1 VASEV
6 EILQGDI
13 QAVITNETLALETN
27 GERSAVEYTV
37 TQAPFAGQLWLDYVP
52 VMQFS
57 QADVDDGR
65 LSYLQ
70 SDMTSGSDE
79 FVLDVRDAFN
89 ELVDVFVDV
98 VVTARVVV
106 RDDAVAVSGDRP
118 LPITVDVLDA
128 GELAELT
135 GADPRYEVFVLPR
148 YGTLSVAEPAR
159 RRRRRSDHGTLAV
172 AEPPSDRR
180 RRRRCHAL
188 GRPTFRQETIWRTDL
203 RRNHDSDRNSP
214 IPTDPNQSPNVTVL
228 SPKRRVAGTSA
239 HQSAN
244 CRSSQSTRRQRRND
258 DDEEEMDSSFFE
270 PKLVFSHD
278 DVVNERVSYAVNPA
292 AGADPGDDDGPQND
306 VFNFTLIAPNTQP
319 AVGSLKL
326 AVTLPPP
333 PAITDAPPPP
343 PDDDG

>member
-52 VMQFS
+52 VTQFS

-79 FVLDVRDAFN
+79 FALDVRDAIN
-89 ELVDVFVDV
+89 ELVDVVVDV

-148 YGTLSVAEPAR
+148 YGTLSVAESAR
-159 RRRRRSDHGTLAV
+159 RRRRRRSGHGTLAV
-172 AEPPSDRR
+172 AEPPADRR
-180 RRRRCHAL
+180 HAL
-188 GRPTFRQETIWRTDL
+188 GRPTFRQETIRRTDL
-203 RRNHDSDRNSP
+203 RRNHDSNRV
-214 IPTDPNQSPNVTVL
+214 PTDPNQSSNVTVL
-228 SPKRRVAGTSA
+228 SPERRVAGTSA

-244 CRSSQSTRRQRRND
+244 CRSSQSARRRRQND
-258 DDEEEMDSSFFE
+258 DDVEEEMDSSFFE

-292 AGADPGDDDGPQND
+292 AGAADPGDDDGPQND

-333 PAITDAPPPP
+333 PPATTDAPPPP